1 MPLTPIHW
9 SIAYLAREIRPQL
22 SLPALLVSTMVPDLE
37 NIFIYIFTG
46 GQINRLILHSF
57 LGATTLGTVL
67 AVTIT
72 VFAYPLVVA
81 YLFKLDY
88 KSVKARCR
96 FSKSLV
102 AVCLLGA
109 LSHVLIDSLHH
120 EYNPLLFPF
129 TSDSFDA
136 LVLMNDW
143 FLMSWVIPLLFLA
156 LLVFFVVK
164 EVRKGTENIWMRLLV
179 E

>member
-1 MPLTPIHW
+1 
-9 SIAYLAREIRPQL
+9 
-22 SLPALLVSTMVPDLE
+22 
-37 NIFIYIFTG
+37 
-46 GQINRLILHSF
+46 
-57 LGATTLGTVL
+57 LGAATLGTVL

-72 VFAYPLVVA
+72 VFVYPPVVA

-88 KSVKARCR
+88 KSVKAKCLL
-96 FSKSLV
+96 SKSLV

-129 TSDSFDA
+129 MSDSFDA
-136 LVLMNDW
+136 LVLMNNW
-143 FLMSWVIPLLFLA
+143 FLMSWIIPLLFLA
-156 LLVFFVVK
+156 LLVCFVFK
-164 EVRKGTENIWMRLLV
+164 EVRKGTKNIWMRLLV